1 MKGRLTIIPVGD
13 AAVSSK
19 ELTAVPR
26 LEAAKLPDE

>member
-19 ELTAVPR
+19 ELTAVLR
-26 LEAAKLPDE
+26 LEGLQGVTA